1 MRDTKES
8 RLLLVL
14 LIAIAFALITV
25 DIRGGED
32 SPVDGARQAAAGV
45 FGPIEN
51 GVSSA
56 VDPIGN
62 AISAVR
68 DSGDRHD
75 RLAALETENAA
86 LKAKLGS
93 DERGR
98 SRLKQFDK
106 MLGLAGAGQY
116 GIKGAQVIA
125 IGAAQGFSWTITIDA
140 GANDG
145 IERDMTVLNGDG
157 LVGRV
162 TTVGPNTATVLL
174 ANDPDFTV
182 GTRMEGSDELGFASG
197 QGGRPLRVEL
207 LNGKA
212 QVKKGDRLVT
222 FGSQADKPFVPGVPV
237 GTVSRVDPSG
247 GDLTRTLEITPFVS
261 FTKLDVVGV
270 VVQGPQKDPRDTVLP
285 EKKQPKPTPTVTVTV
300 TPGADPDG
308 QAQDGQAQDVCR
320 RTAGPGRTSSP
331 SRTSSRSFHPMRV
344 NRILLSA
351 SLVVVAL
358 VIQVSV
364 LARLHLPG
372 AVPDLLLLTVLGL
385 ALVYGHV
392 GGALVGFGAGLLAD
406 LAPPA
411 DHAAGR
417 YALVLCVI
425 GYLAGLAKPENGRL
439 RSATGPMAVVVVAAL
454 GTTLLYAGVGA
465 LVGDTA
471 ARHVGLPG
479 LLFTAALYDLLLAP
493 FVVPG
498 IMALARRAEN
508 DPLADTNSA
517 GQKPDISSGWL
528 SGGTG
533 LRIGNQRNGL
543 RVKAARARVA
553 RAGRIKGVKRL

>member
-32 SPVDGARQAAAGV
+32 SPVDGARRAAATV

-56 VDPIGN
+56 VDPVGN
-62 AISAVR
+62 AVSAIR

-75 RLAALETENAA
+75 RLAELETQNAA

-140 GANDG
+140 GADDG
-145 IERDMTVLNGDG
+145 IQRDMTVLNGDG

-162 TTVGPNTATVLL
+162 TTVGPDTATVLL

-182 GTRMEGSDELGFASG
+182 GTRMEAGDELGFASG

-212 QVKKGDRLVT
+212 DVEKGDRLVT

-237 GTVSRVDPSG
+237 GVVSRVDPSG
-247 GDLTRTLEITPFVS
+247 GDLTRTLDVTPFVS
-261 FTKLDVVGV
+261 FTKLDIVGV
-270 VVQGPQKDPRDTVLP
+270 VVQAPQKDPRDTVLP
-285 EKKQPKPTPTVTVTV
+285 DKPQPRPTPTVTVTV
-300 TPGADPDG
+300 TPSAGADG
-308 QAQDGQAQDVCR
+308 QSQ
-320 RTAGPGRTSSP
+320 
-331 SRTSSRSFHPMRV
+331 
-344 NRILLSA
+344 
-351 SLVVVAL
+351 
-358 VIQVSV
+358 
-364 LARLHLPG
+364 
-372 AVPDLLLLTVLGL
+372 
-385 ALVYGHV
+385 
-392 GGALVGFGAGLLAD
+392 
-406 LAPPA
+406 
-411 DHAAGR
+411 
-417 YALVLCVI
+417 
-425 GYLAGLAKPENGRL
+425 
-439 RSATGPMAVVVVAAL
+439 TGPDEQ
-454 GTTLLYAGVGA
+454 T
-465 LVGDTA
+465 
-471 ARHVGLPG
+471 
-479 LLFTAALYDLLLAP
+479 
-493 FVVPG
+493 
-498 IMALARRAEN
+498 EQN
-508 DPLADTNSA
+508 EQSEQNE
-517 GQKPDISSGWL
+517 Q
-528 SGGTG
+528 
-533 LRIGNQRNGL
+533 
-543 RVKAARARVA
+543 
-553 RAGRIKGVKRL
+553 